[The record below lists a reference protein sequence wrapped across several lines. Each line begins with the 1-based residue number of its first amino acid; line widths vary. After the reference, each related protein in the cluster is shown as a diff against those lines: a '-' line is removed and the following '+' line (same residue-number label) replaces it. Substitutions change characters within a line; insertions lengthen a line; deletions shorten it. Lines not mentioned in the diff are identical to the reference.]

1 MIPSEEAA
9 MTINAAMFMLRGN
22 QRSTLGKNAST
33 PETISR
39 ITAVSRLMLS
49 DELDVMMVK
58 MPLMLLL
65 SAEYGA
71 SAARSPV
78 STSENISLSRAIRAR
93 EGSLPSISS
102 IIDEDLAI
110 AAASAGE
117 AVMVSGTDT
126 TNTGSIM
133 DAAVRKASMPPARR
147 QAISLTDSG
156 LVLFMKTPTQ
166 TICATPAASGR

>member
-1 MIPSEEAA
+1 

-65 SAEYGA
+65 SAEKGA
-71 SAARSPV
+71 SAAVSPV
-78 STSENISLSRAIRAR
+78 STSLNTPSSRAIRKSD
-93 EGSLPSISS
+93 GSLPSISR
-102 IIDEDLAI
+102 IMEEDLFM
-110 AAASAGE
+110 AAASARD
-117 AVMVSGTDT
+117 AVMVSGTEM
-126 TNTGSIM
+126 TNTGSSM
-133 DAAVRKASMPPARR
+133 QATVSMASTPPARR
-147 QAISLTDSG
+147 QAVSLWGRGRAPFTI
-156 LVLFMKTPTQ
+156 TAAQ
-166 TICATPAASGR
+166 TSCATHAASGT